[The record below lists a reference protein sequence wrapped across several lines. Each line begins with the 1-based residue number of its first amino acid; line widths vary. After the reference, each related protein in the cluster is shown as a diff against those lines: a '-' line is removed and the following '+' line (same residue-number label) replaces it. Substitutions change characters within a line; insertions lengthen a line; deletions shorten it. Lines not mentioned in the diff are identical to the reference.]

1 MSLKLNSPRSNSNK
15 HQKAVSV
22 TIAHWFMA
30 RKENEIYSPGTQQI
44 FIGISILNIHAS
56 LLFHFKYLLWVLWR
70 GKRNTFLWK
79 DLTICSDSMSMVNS
93 HFSSWLLFCLLIYL
107 LLVPLG
113 IEHRNFC
120 VLTSMLRP
128 CIFCFLFFIFFRSV
142 LKVCEIVQFRS
153 KRNLTRSSY
162 PLPFETGEVRCALI
176 GTDG

>member
-1 MSLKLNSPRSNSNK
+1 MRFIALAHNKYSLAL
-15 HQKAVSV
+15 AFW
-22 TIAHWFMA
+22 IFMH
-30 RKENEIYSPGTQQI
+30 RCS
-44 FIGISILNIHAS
+44 FILNIS
-56 LLFHFKYLLWVLWR
+56 FEFFGEEKS
-70 GKRNTFLWK
+70 NTFLWK
-79 DLTICSDSMSMVNS
+79 DLTICSDSMSMVNF

-128 CIFCFLFFIFFRSV
+128 CIFFFLFFIFFRSV